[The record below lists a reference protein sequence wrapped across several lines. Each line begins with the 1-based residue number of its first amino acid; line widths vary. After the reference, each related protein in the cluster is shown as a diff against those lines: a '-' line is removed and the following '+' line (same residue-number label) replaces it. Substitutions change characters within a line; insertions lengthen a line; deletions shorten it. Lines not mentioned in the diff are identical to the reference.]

1 MKCQIGSDEHRHIYS
16 PTNMEV
22 NSVPVY
28 KCRRGGTREG
38 SEDVFWL
45 AQGEDGRWIARE
57 YHMGMVYEADP
68 VRQGINFLQTMNP
81 IDDITNPGDIDW
93 MWYNAQKEEW
103 MFYDATWE
111 YRYTTIHIDLSE
123 PSLHQNQID
132 VGASTIT
139 SAQASTITSAHVS
152 GRTILSAPAIKL
164 TKKMERQWRQLVF
177 GVFQLG
183 RHRDLMN
190 RQWRQLVFGVLQLSR
205 DKDLS

>member
-1 MKCQIGSDEHRHIYS
+1 MTCQIGSDDEHLHV
-16 PTNMEV
+16 MEV

-93 MWYNAQKEEW
+93 MW
-103 MFYDATWE
+103 FDTRTGTWKDFQ
-111 YRYTTIHIDLSE
+111 YTFRTTHIQE
-123 PSLHQNQID
+123 
-132 VGASTIT
+132 
-139 SAQASTITSAHVS
+139 
-152 GRTILSAPAIKL
+152 
-164 TKKMERQWRQLVF
+164 
-177 GVFQLG
+177 
-183 RHRDLMN
+183 
-190 RQWRQLVFGVLQLSR
+190 
-205 DKDLS
+205 

>member
-45 AQGEDGRWIARE
+45 AREKDGRWIARE
-57 YHMGMVYEADP
+57 YHMGSTNP

-93 MWYNAQKEEW
+93 MW
-103 MFYDATWE
+103 FDARTGTWKDFQ
-111 YRYTTIHIDLSE
+111 YTFRTTHIQE
-123 PSLHQNQID
+123 
-132 VGASTIT
+132 
-139 SAQASTITSAHVS
+139 
-152 GRTILSAPAIKL
+152 
-164 TKKMERQWRQLVF
+164 
-177 GVFQLG
+177 
-183 RHRDLMN
+183 
-190 RQWRQLVFGVLQLSR
+190 
-205 DKDLS
+205 

>member
-1 MKCQIGSDEHRHIYS
+1 MKCQIGSDKHRHIYS

-22 NSVPVY
+22 NNAPVY
-28 KCRRGGTREG
+28 KCRRGTREG

-45 AQGEDGRWIARE
+45 AREKDGRWIARE
-57 YHMGMVYEADP
+57 AHTDSTDP

-111 YRYTTIHIDLSE
+111 YRGTTIHIDIQNGSE

-139 SAQASTITSAHVS
+139 SAQVV
-152 GRTILSAPAIKL
+152 GRTILSAPAIKFSL
-164 TKKMERQWRQLVF
+164 KMKRQW
-177 GVFQLG
+177 
-183 RHRDLMN
+183 
-190 RQWRQLVFGVLQLSR
+190 WQLVFGVLHASR
-205 DKDLS
+205 HRDLS

>member
-45 AQGEDGRWIARE
+45 AQEKDGRWIARE
-57 YHMGMVYEADP
+57 YHMGSTNP

-81 IDDITNPGDIDW
+81 IDDITNPGNIDW

-177 GVFQLG
+177 GV
-183 RHRDLMN
+183 
-190 RQWRQLVFGVLQLSR
+190 LQLSR

>member
-1 MKCQIGSDEHRHIYS
+1 MKCQIGSDKHRHIYS

-68 VRQGINFLQTMNP
+68 VTQGINCLRTKIP

-111 YRYTTIHIDLSE
+111 YRGTTIHIQNGSE

-139 SAQASTITSAHVS
+139 SAQVV
-152 GRTILSAPAIKL
+152 GRTILSAPAIKFSL
-164 TKKMERQWRQLVF
+164 KMKRQW
-177 GVFQLG
+177 
-183 RHRDLMN
+183 
-190 RQWRQLVFGVLQLSR
+190 WQLVFGVLQLSR